1 MAVVTVIKATQLTG
15 KSAPTIYRHLKQGK
29 LSKTDSG
36 IDTTELIRVYG
47 ELRNLEKPNQ
57 EVKSVETT
65 DIDFIKDELM
75 FIKGELSKSQDTNK
89 RLLDIIEH
97 RLPAP
102 TQPSTIQP
110 ISKIFKNFF
119 S

>member
-1 MAVVTVIKATQLTG
+1 MAFVTVIQATQLTG

-29 LSKTDSG
+29 LSKSGEG

-110 ISKIFKNFF
+110 ISQMLSKLF

>member
-1 MAVVTVIKATQLTG
+1 
-15 KSAPTIYRHLKQGK
+15 
-29 LSKTDSG
+29 LSKSGEG

>member
-47 ELRNLEKPNQ
+47 ELRNIEKPNQ
-57 EVKSVETT
+57 EVKSDIST

-75 FIKGELSKSQDTNK
+75 FIKGELSKSQDVNK

-110 ISKIFKNFF
+110 ISQMLSKLF